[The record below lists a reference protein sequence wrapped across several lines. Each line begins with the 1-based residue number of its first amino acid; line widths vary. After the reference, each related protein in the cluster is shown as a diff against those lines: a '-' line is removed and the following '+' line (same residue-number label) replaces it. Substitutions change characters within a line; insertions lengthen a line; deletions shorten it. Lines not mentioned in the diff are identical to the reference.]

1 MESVKKDALKM
12 ELAQAVRSHIQLLKE
27 VDEIMEDDM
36 EGFTFMMRS
45 FGFMLD
51 RSAMV
56 LYQEKDDEDL
66 YYMMFQYYSL
76 LTELK
81 YNLMMYYSDS
91 TLNGRT
97 LLEIVKDFPT
107 TYEKELRIW
116 WEEKT
121 GLDVEE
127 TKQTIKISAFQN

>member
-27 VDEIMEDDM
+27 VDEILEDDM

-81 YNLMMYYSDS
+81 YNLMMHYSDS

-97 LLEIVKDFPT
+97 LLEIVKNFPT

-127 TKQTIKISAFQN
+127 TKQTIKIPAFQN

>member
-1 MESVKKDALKM
+1 MELTREDLRK

-27 VDEIMEDDM
+27 VEEISEENM

-56 LYQEKDDEDL
+56 LYHEKDEEDL
-66 YYMMFQYYSL
+66 YFMMFQYYSL

-81 YNLMMYYSDS
+81 YNLLMNYSDT

-97 LLEIVKDFPT
+97 LLEIVSAFPT
-107 TYEKELRIW
+107 TYEKELKNW
-116 WEEKT
+116 WESKT

-127 TKQTIKISAFQN
+127 TKQTIKVPAFQK